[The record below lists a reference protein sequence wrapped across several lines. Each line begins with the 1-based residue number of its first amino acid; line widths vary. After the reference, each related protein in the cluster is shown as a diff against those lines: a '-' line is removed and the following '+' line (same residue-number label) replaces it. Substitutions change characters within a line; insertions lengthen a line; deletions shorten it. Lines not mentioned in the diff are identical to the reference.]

1 MPNRASSR
9 PLDARLC
16 TPAGSPPAGVALV
29 GWTGGIDRGR
39 PIINRN
45 LLFLIVGALSVAV
58 LVLGYQWYREQQ
70 KTGIQIDV
78 GKDGVTVETK

>member
-1 MPNRASSR
+1 MN
-9 PLDARLC
+9 C
-16 TPAGSPPAGVALV
+16 
-29 GWTGGIDRGR
+29 
-39 PIINRN
+39 N